1 MQPPVGP
8 EDELKSELQSN
19 AVARANDIIALLEN
33 IGVTDSE
40 VKVKAIKGQL
50 DVIDPAIYS
59 MLNKIDIKA
68 PEEPQTEENP
78 FI

>member
-8 EDELKSELQSN
+8 EDETKSELQSN

-33 IGVTDSE
+33 LGVKDSQI
-40 VKVKAIKGQL
+40 KIKSIKGQL
-50 DVIDPAIYS
+50 DVIDPAIYG
-59 MLNKIDIKA
+59 MLNTTELVDA
-68 PEEPQTEENP
+68 SEPQTEENP